1 MSLIVI
7 DEARRGG
14 ASTRDAA
21 DEAVRRLG
29 VSRRRAYRLA
39 LGRLPS
45 QDEARRFMNF
55 LGQAQNKDDAL
66 TGFCRVLLNTN
77 EFVYID

>member
-1 MSLIVI
+1 M
-7 DEARRGG
+7 
-14 ASTRDAA
+14 
-21 DEAVRRLG
+21 RL
-29 VSRRRAYRLA
+29 AYRLA